1 MDSLRGAGWRDVR
14 HSRTTACASLL
25 QCVGNELRA
34 IVHPQVS
41 RRWIQLEWLLDCVDH
56 INSPTAAANPNSQAD
71 AAEFIHHFQELERV
85 AIHRLIELEVE
96 CPVAWE

>member
-1 MDSLRGAGWRDVR
+1 MYGLWPAPPTGTRP
-14 HSRTTACASLL
+14 RTTACAPLL

-56 INSPTAAANPNSQAD
+56 INSPTAAANPNGQAGL
-71 AAEFIHHFQELERV
+71 AEFIHPFQELERV

-96 CPVAWE
+96 FSVACG